1 MRNMIAVD
9 RRLGAL
15 ENQCF
20 MKWVLNMP
28 STLPD
33 KAKEK
38 ARLYHAFAQENKGT
52 GTKVGAALFFV
63 FWALMEEAII
73 WLGAEGM
80 AEEAK
85 GLFQW
90 FMGIVGD
97 EAGNPVKAKMR
108 NLGPFLSKCE
118 ITPTRKVVYVE
129 LGFKQQMP
137 PPVVQGL
144 MYVLNK
150 WGRCEHDQRAPV
162 PVMKDVKE
170 ALQARGA
177 YGQSSNS

>member
-1 MRNMIAVD
+1 MLRAHPWRIACA
-9 RRLGAL
+9 GA
-15 ENQCF
+15 N
-20 MKWVLNMP
+20 
-28 STLPD
+28 
-33 KAKEK
+33 
-38 ARLYHAFAQENKGT
+38 
-52 GTKVGAALFFV
+52 GAP
-63 FWALMEEAII
+63 
-73 WLGAEGM
+73 
-80 AEEAK
+80 EEAK

-97 EAGNPVKAKMR
+97 ETGNPVKAKMR
-108 NLGPFLSKCE
+108 HLGPFLSKCE

-137 PPVVQGL
+137 SPVVQGL

-170 ALQARGA
+170 ALQARGRTGRA
-177 YGQSSNS
+177 ATVETFSGGTGGETDD